1 MDRGSRHRGAVTE
14 EAVTEAVTEE
24 AVTEEAVT
32 EEAVTEEAVT
42 EEAVTEEAVVTEDK
56 ISPLIINTWFHS
68 VDEAIHHPKAVSK
81 LDIIHQETMENLD
94 VLSRFPYLEELHFI
108 KVNIDSFEELN
119 SAPAFAISHLTPA
132 KSVVGWGCWISRDW
146 KKSAVIPMPPEKV
159 KRLLEENGVEI
170 YLFTPKHINGSKASN
185 TVEPA
190 SETQMIC
197 EETLA

>member
-1 MDRGSRHRGAVTE
+1 M
-14 EAVTEAVTEE
+14 
-24 AVTEEAVT
+24 
-32 EEAVTEEAVT
+32 
-42 EEAVTEEAVVTEDK
+42 
-56 ISPLIINTWFHS
+56 
-68 VDEAIHHPKAVSK
+68 
-81 LDIIHQETMENLD
+81 DIIHQETMENLN

-119 SAPAFAISHLTPA
+119 SAPRLCHITFNSCKIS
-132 KSVVGWGCWISRDW
+132 GWMGLLDLEGLEKIGCYPD
-146 KKSAVIPMPPEKV
+146 APPEKV

-170 YLFTPKHINGSKASN
+170 YLLTPSLINGSKASN